1 MGQVARGR
9 TGFLS
14 YGATAL
20 AAALLLVGCS
30 SAGSSSSPSAVVS
43 SQSTSGSPV
52 ASAPT
57 AQTVAVGATATLPTD
72 TITVTAFTDN
82 ILPKATKPSDPD
94 THWASAAVKQCA
106 TGASRQGKWEVA
118 LANGGT
124 ASEAKS
130 FIDGE
135 MPNALVRD
143 EVGMLAAGD
152 CVSGNVY
159 FFMPDGAKATGVVLT
174 PTVAPPRA
182 QVTWTVS

>member
-1 MGQVARGR
+1 M
-9 TGFLS
+9 
-14 YGATAL
+14 GATVTL
-20 AAALLLVGCS
+20 A
-30 SAGSSSSPSAVVS
+30 
-43 SQSTSGSPV
+43 
-52 ASAPT
+52 
-57 AQTVAVGATATLPTD
+57 TD
-72 TITVTAFTDN
+72 AITVTAFSDN
-82 ILPKATKPSDPD
+82 ILPKVTKPSEADM
-94 THWASAAVKQCA
+94 HWASAVVKQCA
-106 TGASRQGKWEVA
+106 TGASKQGKWEVA

-124 ASEAKS
+124 ASEARS

-143 EVGMLAAGD
+143 EEGMLAAGD